1 LRTFGSV
8 GPAAGDAGRSRLERA
23 LWRAKAGILAL
34 AVGAGLVTLIA
45 LPSRGPLS
53 LLVGLGLAFLAIVYF
68 VARDLIGT
76 PREVET
82 SVGQVR
88 RTSFLPTHRFRPKQE
103 PVAARLQP
111 SAQSAAGF
119 LERFRESLAL
129 AESEAEEAARD
140 LGRGGFTG
148 GRRSG
153 NTARENAGLRGGN
166 ELRHYLNK
174 GLAAPVS
181 GASRTGTLASKSTA
195 DATVLKSRDA
205 VLDHVQAAARSSA
218 PRAILV
224 GGASA
229 MVDAAAEAISIARA
243 LVTASDQAV
252 LLDLAHGP
260 RSVSGALG
268 LPRSPGLT
276 DLSAGRAQ
284 FEDIIRIDAE
294 TPLQLIAAG
303 NPRFAASAEEN
314 ARLIAIFEALTATYD
329 SVVIH
334 ADRDALRRFAPAL
347 RFELPVVV
355 AVLPARN
362 GGAGTT
368 DLGDFSA
375 LGCHVIAYEQSGKES
390 RPRFGWAAAV

>member
-1 LRTFGSV
+1 MRTFGSV

-166 ELRHYLNK
+166 ELRYYLNK
-174 GLAAPVS
+174 RLAAPVS
-181 GASRTGTLASKSTA
+181 GASRTGIVSKSTA

-218 PRAILV
+218 PRTILV

-390 RPRFGWAAAV
+390 RPRFNWAAAV

>member
-166 ELRHYLNK
+166 ELRYYLNK
-174 GLAAPVS
+174 RLAAPVS
-181 GASRTGTLASKSTA
+181 GASRTGIVSKSTA

-218 PRAILV
+218 PRTILV

-303 NPRFAASAEEN
+303 SPRFAASAEEN

>member
-1 LRTFGSV
+1 MRTFGSV

-166 ELRHYLNK
+166 ELRYYLNK
-174 GLAAPVS
+174 RLAAPVS
-181 GASRTGTLASKSTA
+181 GASRTGMVSKSTA

-218 PRAILV
+218 PRTILV

-347 RFELPVVV
+347 RFELSVVV

>member
-1 LRTFGSV
+1 
-8 GPAAGDAGRSRLERA
+8 
-23 LWRAKAGILAL
+23 
-34 AVGAGLVTLIA
+34 
-45 LPSRGPLS
+45 
-53 LLVGLGLAFLAIVYF
+53 
-68 VARDLIGT
+68 
-76 PREVET
+76 
-82 SVGQVR
+82 
-88 RTSFLPTHRFRPKQE
+88 
-103 PVAARLQP
+103 
-111 SAQSAAGF
+111 
-119 LERFRESLAL
+119 
-129 AESEAEEAARD
+129 
-140 LGRGGFTG
+140 
-148 GRRSG
+148 
-153 NTARENAGLRGGN
+153 
-166 ELRHYLNK
+166 
-174 GLAAPVS
+174 
-181 GASRTGTLASKSTA
+181 
-195 DATVLKSRDA
+195 
-205 VLDHVQAAARSSA
+205 
-218 PRAILV
+218 
-224 GGASA
+224 

-294 TPLQLIAAG
+294 TPLQVIAAG

-347 RFELPVVV
+347 RFELPVVI

-375 LGCHVIAYEQSGKES
+375 LGCQVVAYEQGGKEC
-390 RPRFGWAAAV
+390 RPRFLGWAAAG